1 MNWRRPSLTLR
12 LTLLF
17 AIASTI
23 VVAAIGVVF
32 YVSLDAHFL
41 HEDAIEL
48 RGKQELVRNL
58 AERNQSATDSAP
70 LQARLED
77 ALVGHHNLHVEV
89 RDRDDKVQFAVP
101 NGASPIDDPARRVL
115 HRRVLEDIAIETV
128 EVNGRRFRVTTFD
141 LSPASDGKPAR
152 AILSMNVEHHQMFMG
167 RVLETVLFIV
177 LLGALASAMLGW
189 VAARVG
195 IAPLREF
202 AKLTSRISAD
212 QLDNRLPIE
221 ALPPEVAELGK
232 SFNAMLTRLEDSFRR
247 LKEFSSDLAHE
258 LRTPISA
265 LMTQAQVAL
274 SRARTADEYRE
285 VIYSAMEEYDRLA
298 RMTTDMLFLA
308 RADSGL
314 LVTDTEFFD
323 VRAEISALFDFYDA
337 LAESKQVRLEV
348 TGSALMRGD
357 RIMFRRA
364 MSNLLSNAIRHSDSG
379 RTVEVAIVGDT
390 DGTTVSVTNHG
401 TPIPGES
408 LPRLFDRFYMA
419 DQSRHRLSDG
429 AGLGLAITK
438 SIVDAHSG
446 TIVVQSDPSETRF
459 EIRIPSAA

>member
-17 AIASTI
+17 ALAATI

-48 RGKQELVRNL
+48 RGKRELVRNL
-58 AERNQSATDSAP
+58 AARNGSVTDSGP

-77 ALVGHHNLHVEV
+77 ALVGHHNLHLEV
-89 RDRDDKVQFAVP
+89 RGSDNKIQFAVP
-101 NGASPIDDPARRVL
+101 NDPSPNDAPTRRVL
-115 HRRVLEDIAIETV
+115 HSHMLEDISVDTIEV
-128 EVNGRRFRVTTFD
+128 DGRRYRVTRFD
-141 LSPASDGKPAR
+141 LFTAPQGKSVR
-152 AILSMNVEHHQMFMG
+152 ATLSMNVEHHQMFMG
-167 RVLETVLFIV
+167 RVLETVLLIV
-177 LLGALASAMLGW
+177 LLGALASALLGW
-189 VAARVG
+189 VAARIG

-202 AKLTSRISAD
+202 GKLTSRISAD
-212 QLDNRLPIE
+212 QLDNRLRLDM
-221 ALPPEVAELGK
+221 LPPEVAELGK

-285 VIYSAMEEYDRLA
+285 VIYSAVDEYDRLA

-314 LVTDTEFFD
+314 LVTDTEVFD
-323 VRAEISALFDFYDA
+323 VRGEITALFEFYDA
-337 LAESKQVRLEV
+337 LAESKQVALAV
-348 TGSALMRGD
+348 TGSAVMRGD
-357 RIMFRRA
+357 RMMFRRA
-364 MSNLLSNAIRHSDSG
+364 ISNLLSNAIRHSDPG
-379 RTVEVAIVGDT
+379 RTVAVAIAGDA
-390 DGTTVSVTNHG
+390 DATTVSVINHG

-419 DQSRHRLSDG
+419 DQSRLRTSDG

-438 SIVDAHSG
+438 SIVDAHGG
-446 TIVVQSDPSETRF
+446 TIAVASNQSETRF
-459 EIRIPSAA
+459 QIRIPDAA